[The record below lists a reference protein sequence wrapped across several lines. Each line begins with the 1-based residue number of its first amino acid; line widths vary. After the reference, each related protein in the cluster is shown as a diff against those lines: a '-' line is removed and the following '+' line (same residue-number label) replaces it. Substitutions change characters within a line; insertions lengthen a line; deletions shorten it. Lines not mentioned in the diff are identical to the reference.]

1 MLVAEEAVEIRGPE
15 TAGSKAYARSDAMGP
30 NATRCTKEKDIKALL

>member
-15 TAGSKAYARSDAMGP
+15 TAGSKAYVRSRGRYGTEP
-30 NATRCTKEKDIKALL
+30 NEVP